1 MNTFEE
7 YIKEQF
13 KSEVYKALEN
23 VAFNYPDVSSEL
35 HKEAMEEAVEWFMTH
50 FYDTKEDE

>member
-1 MNTFEE
+1 MFEE

-50 FYDTKEDE
+50 FYEAAEDE

>member
-50 FYDTKEDE
+50 FYEVAEDE